1 MELEQKII
9 ASLVATGKITAEIAE
24 EVRLTAINSGSKPT
38 DILLSKHLISEDD
51 ILAAKAQS
59 MNMSFVTLEGR
70 GISPEILN
78 YIPEPVARKY
88 KLMPFDLDK
97 KSGKLFV
104 AMIDPLDLP
113 LIEFLEQKSGKPILS
128 YLAKES
134 DIVSKIEEEYSQGLA
149 VDVSEALKESAEPVV
164 KTIEASQISKII
176 KEAPIAKIVSTILE
190 YAVKSRAS
198 DVHIE
203 AQEAR
208 TRVRY
213 RIDGIL
219 HEKLALPRSVHD
231 AVVSRIKILS
241 DMKKEIR
248 P

>member
-164 KTIEASQISKII
+164 KTI
-176 KEAPIAKIVSTILE
+176 
-190 YAVKSRAS
+190 
-198 DVHIE
+198 
-203 AQEAR
+203 
-208 TRVRY
+208 
-213 RIDGIL
+213 
-219 HEKLALPRSVHD
+219 
-231 AVVSRIKILS
+231 
-241 DMKKEIR
+241 
-248 P
+248 